1 MNTKTTRKAAQMTP
15 EERQARDESRRA
27 QLDQALIDGVQSIA
41 ESESFK
47 AVLAAN
53 AKFHSYSANNAMLIW
68 AQCPTAERVAGYTT
82 WAKLR
87 RQVRKG
93 EKGIMIYA
101 PRKVQKVDAAT
112 GQEKSHVFFGIEYV
126 FDIAQTE
133 GEEIPQFDCPTLTE
147 EIGHE
152 YYARLAQYAEGQGLT
167 LTTDPAKGDGTEA
180 MGYYSR
186 SAKEVWIRQA
196 PMAQMLKT
204 GIHELAHHH
213 DEEPNNREAKETIA
227 EGVAFQVCAYF
238 GIDTSER
245 SFPYIAHWASAEG
258 GPELIKRLL
267 GHIQKLTKQMI
278 AALSP
283 AEPTDTTPEP
293 EPPAISAAQPG
304 TKKRRTVSAA

>member
-1 MNTKTTRKAAQMTP
+1 MSTTSRKAAAQLTP

-27 QLDQALIDGVQSIA
+27 QLDQALIDGVQAITD
-41 ESESFK
+41 SESFK

-68 AQCPTAERVAGYTT
+68 AQCPTAERVAGFTT
-82 WAKLR
+82 WKKLGR
-87 RQVRKG
+87 SVKKG

-101 PRKVQKVDAAT
+101 PRKMTKVDQAS
-112 GQEKSHVFFGIEYV
+112 GEEKNHVFFGIEHV
-126 FDIAQTE
+126 FDITQTE
-133 GEEIPQFDCPTLTE
+133 GEEIPQLDCPTLTE

-152 YYARLAQYAEGQGLT
+152 YYARLAQYAEAQGLT
-167 LTTDPAKGDGTEA
+167 LTTDPAKGAGTEA

-283 AEPTDTTPEP
+283 AEPTDANPEP
-293 EPPAISAAQPG
+293 EPPAVSAAKPRA
-304 TKKRRTVSAA
+304 KRRTVNAA